1 MLLLFWLLHSLVLSM
16 LLFDGDYILV
26 CVAVDVVVAAG
37 LVVVLV
43 VVAIDDAGVPAVV
56 HM

>member
-26 CVAVDVVVAAG
+26 CVAVDVVVVAG
-37 LVVVLV
+37 LVVLV

>member
-1 MLLLFWLLHSLVLSM
+1 M